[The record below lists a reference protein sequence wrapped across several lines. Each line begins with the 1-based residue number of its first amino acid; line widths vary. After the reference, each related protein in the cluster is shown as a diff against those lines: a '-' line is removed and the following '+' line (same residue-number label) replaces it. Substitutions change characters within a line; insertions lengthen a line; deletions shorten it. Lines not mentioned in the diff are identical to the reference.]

1 MSTFENLEEKMK
13 ILLISDYGVPRG
25 GNEIVTL
32 ALRDGLRARGHT
44 VHLFASRAHISVG
57 SQLPEYHCFGSA
69 SPLRAAL
76 WCGNPS
82 AFFRLR
88 RALAEFQPD
97 VVHVRLFL
105 SQLSPLI
112 LPLLRDIPSIYHEGW
127 YRTVCPI
134 GSRVLPDGRGCEKP
148 AGYICY
154 GNGCVPLVAWPFL
167 MMQLRLWRYWRGVFD
182 VVVANSRTVAG
193 WLEASGITPVEVI
206 YNGLAASSP
215 RPPLK
220 DPPTIAFSGRLAHEK
235 GVDILLAAFE
245 LVIQTLPRT
254 QLLIA
259 GEGPESRRLR
269 EMATHLDATIEFLGH
284 QPRETIE
291 RRFEAA
297 WVQVVPSRG
306 AEAFGN
312 AAAEAMMRGTAV
324 VASAHGGFTE
334 YVQHEHTGLL
344 VPAGDHQALAR
355 GLLQVVSD
363 RNYAESLGHAGRRFA
378 LKKFDQ
384 DEFLDRFVAI
394 YERLIRYRSLIL
406 EPVSIKSR

>member
-1 MSTFENLEEKMK
+1 MK
-13 ILLISDYGVPRG
+13 ILLISDYSVPRG

-32 ALRDGLRARGHT
+32 ALRDGLRARGHD
-44 VHLFASRAHISVG
+44 VRLFASRAHTDGTSD
-57 SQLPEYHCFGSA
+57 LADYHCFGTT

-88 RALAEFQPD
+88 RALAEFRPD
-97 VVHVRLFL
+97 IVHVRLFL

-112 LPLLRDIPSIYHEGW
+112 LPLLRDIPSIYHDGW

-134 GSRVLPDGRGCEKP
+134 GSRVLPDGRGCGEP
-148 AGYICY
+148 AGYVCY
-154 GNGCVPLVAWPFL
+154 QNGCVPLVAWPFL
-167 MMQLRLWRYWRGVFD
+167 MAQLRLWHYWRGVFD
-182 VVVANSRTVAG
+182 VVVANSRAVAG
-193 WLEASGITPVEVI
+193 WLEVSGITPVEVI
-206 YNGLAASSP
+206 YNGLVAREQ

-220 DPPTIAFSGRLAHEK
+220 EPPTIAFSGRLAREK
-235 GVDILLAAFE
+235 GVDILLDAFK
-245 LVIQTLPRT
+245 LVIQSLPRT
-254 QLLIA
+254 QLIIA

-269 EMATHLDATIEFLGH
+269 EVAQQLDAKIDFLGH

-291 RRFEAA
+291 RRFDAA

-324 VASAHGGFTE
+324 VVSANGGFTE

-344 VPAGDHQALAR
+344 VPPGEHGALGKA
-355 GLLQVVSD
+355 LLRVVRD
-363 RNYAESLGHAGRRFA
+363 RDYAESLGQAGRRFA
-378 LKKFDQ
+378 LKAFDQ
-384 DEFLDRFVAI
+384 GQFLDRFFAI
-394 YERLIRYRSLIL
+394 YERLTGKRPANPETSVRH
-406 EPVSIKSR
+406 

>member
-1 MSTFENLEEKMK
+1 MK
-13 ILLISDYGVPRG
+13 ILLMSDYSVPRG

-32 ALRDGLRARGHT
+32 ALRDGLRARGHD
-44 VHLFASRAHISVG
+44 VRLFASRAHTNGG
-57 SQLPEYHCFGSA
+57 SDLADYHCYGTA

-88 RALAEFQPD
+88 RVLAEFKPD

-112 LPLLRDIPSIYHEGW
+112 LPLLRDIPSIYHDGW
-127 YRTVCPI
+127 YRTNCPI
-134 GSRVLPDGRGCEKP
+134 GSRVLPDGRECRES
-148 AGYICY
+148 AGYVCAQ
-154 GNGCVPLVAWPFL
+154 NGCVPLVAWPLL

-182 VVVANSRTVAG
+182 VVVANSRAVAG
-193 WLEASGITPVEVI
+193 WLEVSGISPVEVI
-206 YNGLAASSP
+206 YNGLVACAQ
-215 RPPLK
+215 RPPLG

-235 GVDILLAAFE
+235 GVDILLDAFK
-245 LVIQTLPRT
+245 LVIQSLPRT
-254 QLLIA
+254 QLIIA

-269 EMATHLDATIEFLGH
+269 GIAQQLGAKIDFLGH

-291 RRFEAA
+291 RRFDTA

-324 VASAHGGFTE
+324 VASANGGFTE
-334 YVQHEHTGLL
+334 YMQHEHTGLL
-344 VPAGDHQALAR
+344 VPPGDHAALAKA
-355 GLLQVVSD
+355 LLKVLSD
-363 RNYAESLGHAGRRFA
+363 RDYAESLGQAGRRFA
-378 LKKFDQ
+378 LKTFDYGQ
-384 DEFLDRFVAI
+384 FLARFVAI
-394 YERLIRYRSLIL
+394 YERLIRSRPTNP
-406 EPVSIKSR
+406 EPNLRH